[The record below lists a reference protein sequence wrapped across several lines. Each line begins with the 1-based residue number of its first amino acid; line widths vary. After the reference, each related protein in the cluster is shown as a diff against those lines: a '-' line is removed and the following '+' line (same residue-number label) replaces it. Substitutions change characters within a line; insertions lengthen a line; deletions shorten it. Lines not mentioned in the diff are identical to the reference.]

1 MNGLVNLNKPSG
13 ISSAAAVAR
22 VKHILGEKTV
32 GHMGTLDPMAEGVL
46 AIGVGK
52 AARLFDYFC
61 GKDKTYVAKFRFGAE
76 TDTLDALGTVT
87 ATTADIPSIDA
98 VSNAMQS
105 LVGRIE
111 QVPPAYSA
119 KHIDGKRA
127 YALARSGAAVE
138 PKPVEVEIYGAELV
152 CQPRMD
158 EVVFKIDCSS
168 GTYIRSICRD
178 VGRMCGS
185 LATLTFL
192 RRTRSG
198 TFRIEHSVTLEN
210 LEAVRGAAIIP
221 TERVID
227 LPRYD
232 VPSELEGDLKNG
244 RRVPFD
250 RDGRYK
256 VYCLDR
262 FYGIGAAVNG
272 ALKIVTYL
280 ADDGEKR

>member
-22 VKHILGEKTV
+22 VKRILGEKTV

-61 GKDKTYVAKFRFGAE
+61 GKDKTYVAKFTFGAE

-105 LVGRIE
+105 LVGMIE
-111 QVPPAYSA
+111 QIPPAYSA

-127 YALARSGAAVE
+127 YALARGGAAVE

-158 EVVFKIDCSS
+158 EAVFKIDCSS

-198 TFRIEHSVTLEN
+198 AFRIEDSVTLEN
-210 LEAVRGAAIIP
+210 LEADGGAVIP
-221 TERVID
+221 AERVID

-232 VPSELEGDLKNG
+232 VPPELESDLENG

-250 RDGRYK
+250 MDGRYK